1 MLICLATS
9 LLSSILLFIYFKN
22 RISSVEEKVNV
33 IFQLVQNHEEENKI
47 MMHETVPSDSQQYA
61 PSDSQ
66 QYAPSDNLIVISE
79 NEESDSDSDSESD
92 NESDN
97 ESVDNNTNNIENGLN
112 LDSDLVISENII
124 DENEIKKIALHL
136 EDNLEEVGDI
146 LLTKENQED
155 KDINSEDEEEDEEDE
170 EDEEEDEESVENEIK
185 QTINYSKFKV
195 DELKQMCHD
204 KDLENYKS
212 LKKAQ
217 LVALLENS

>member
-1 MLICLATS
+1 MESRLMLICLATS

-47 MMHETVPSDSQQYA
+47 MMHETV

-170 EDEEEDEESVENEIK
+170 EEDEDEESVENEIK